1 MERRYH
7 FRWRGD
13 LTEAFLWFPDV
24 KLPLRHKKV
33 RRARSEPSGETFKP
47 AWSHLTKDRC
57 HEPPED
63 CESSRTSSP
72 RQLLTWSDFWNMK
85 PISSALP
92 ATDKK
97 TLKLCAQISRHGCN
111 SQQENV
117 KGKTFFF
124 AKDLPGNVC
133 AYQTSPAPVS
143 IPAAATFA
151 KKHKNKLFAITAV
164 PMGTGPQRVCP
175 LRHSCAQTV
184 CKLTPQ
190 HAAHTE

>member
-1 MERRYH
+1 MNH
-7 FRWRGD
+7 
-13 LTEAFLWFPDV
+13 
-24 KLPLRHKKV
+24 LRTVTPQEQV
-33 RRARSEPSGETFKP
+33 RPVSFWHGATSKIRAPV
-47 AWSHLTKDRC
+47 
-57 HEPPED
+57 
-63 CESSRTSSP
+63 
-72 RQLLTWSDFWNMK
+72 
-85 PISSALP
+85 SSALP

-97 TLKLCAQISRHGCN
+97 TLKLCAQISRYGCN

-117 KGKTFFF
+117 KGKTFFFF

-190 HAAHTE
+190 HAAHTEWRGQRKNQGLPENPAIGACD